1 MRFPKCLRRF
11 RAALDMQHMG
21 VKIFISD
28 GDSFFPQQLFQ
39 RQHRPRDQLEVV
51 NRTTLPTSPG
61 SSFSA

>member
-1 MRFPKCLRRF
+1 
-11 RAALDMQHMG
+11 MQHMG